1 MRNLG
6 IWILLSS
13 SVATWC
19 GCHGDDESAE
29 QPAVT
34 ARKARPQGVPQVAP
48 PLDLKA
54 PPADATKTASGLIY
68 KRLNANSAGA
78 QARIDETVLVRYTGW
93 RQHTGETFFTT
104 GSGQPIAIDL
114 AHAAPGFREALPLL
128 HKGEKAVVWLP
139 ASPGTAE
146 PLAYEVEL
154 VDILSKPVATVEPAR
169 PDRTASPTTA
179 PHDSAAS
186 ASTVVHAPSTTAAAQ
201 R

>member
-1 MRNLG
+1 MSIFEQTRQRERCSPVPTADGFLRSSIRPVKSTGRGARAVAPSSGGPYVRGMRNFA

-128 HKGEKAVVWLP
+128 HK
-139 ASPGTAE
+139 
-146 PLAYEVEL
+146 
-154 VDILSKPVATVEPAR
+154 
-169 PDRTASPTTA
+169 
-179 PHDSAAS
+179 
-186 ASTVVHAPSTTAAAQ
+186 
-201 R
+201 